1 MDRSNLE
8 KYYYAIANLKQMQNH
23 SVISLADYIKAESFL
38 AEKYCIKN
46 GSLYRSNDLII
57 NDFRAIYIKTEKEV

>member
-8 KYYYAIANLKQMQNH
+8 KYYYAIVNLKQMQNH

-38 AEKYCIKN
+38 AQKYCIKKD
-46 GSLYRSNDLII
+46 SLYRSNDLII
-57 NDFRAIYIKTEKEV
+57 NDFRAIYIETEKEI